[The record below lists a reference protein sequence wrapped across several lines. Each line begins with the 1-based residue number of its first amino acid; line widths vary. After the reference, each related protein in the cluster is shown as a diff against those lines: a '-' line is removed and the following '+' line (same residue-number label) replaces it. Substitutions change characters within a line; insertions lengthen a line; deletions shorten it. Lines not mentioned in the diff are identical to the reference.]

1 MDASMALSIPGLA
14 PEAGLLIGGILVITG
29 LLLAFWGHGIWS
41 AVMSMI
47 GALLGSAVGYLVGA
61 AVSGSDIVGL
71 ILAIVGAV
79 IGSILFSKLVKV
91 ALAFLV
97 GVLAGAL
104 VYTLM
109 KGQATFNPGSLD
121 PALIVALLVIVVVF
135 GISYYFIDDL
145 IGIITAAIG
154 GLLLAAGLYVLS
166 VATLLAAVAGIGLFV
181 VGAVVQ
187 TRAINRK
194 RQIREQQK
202 AMAQAA
208 YANPPPPPPPP
219 P

>member
-1 MDASMALSIPGLA
+1 MALSIPGLA

-109 KGQATFNPGSLD
+109 KGQATFNAGSLD

-187 TRAINRK
+187 TRTINRK
-194 RQIREQQK
+194 RQILEQQK